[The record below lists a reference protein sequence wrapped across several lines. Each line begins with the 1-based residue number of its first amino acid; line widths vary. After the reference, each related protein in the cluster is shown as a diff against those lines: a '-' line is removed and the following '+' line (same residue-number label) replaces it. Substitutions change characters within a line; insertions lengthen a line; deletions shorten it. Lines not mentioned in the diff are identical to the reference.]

1 MWLRLFPCPAFR
13 SGHAA
18 AGSMGGGGAPV
29 GASISGLGPAFH
41 RGDRPV
47 ARLRCRCAVTQARA
61 AGEVVARDRE
71 PGAGCGRQVVLTQPT
86 GCPAAGAAP
95 VPDICVAR
103 TRLLYFGT

>member
-1 MWLRLFPCPAFR
+1 
-13 SGHAA
+13 
-18 AGSMGGGGAPV
+18 
-29 GASISGLGPAFH
+29 
-41 RGDRPV
+41 
-47 ARLRCRCAVTQARA
+47 
-61 AGEVVARDRE
+61 VVARDRE